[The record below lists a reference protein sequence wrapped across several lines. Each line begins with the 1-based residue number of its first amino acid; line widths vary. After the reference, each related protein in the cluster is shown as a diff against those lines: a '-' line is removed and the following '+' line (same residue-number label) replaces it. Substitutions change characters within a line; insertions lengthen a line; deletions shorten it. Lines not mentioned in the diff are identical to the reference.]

1 MGNPARP
8 TTGWIRPKAD
18 IGDRQDAGKLSG
30 SINRKI
36 EFPSL
41 PGPCAKDWRWRRKPA
56 KSIGLV
62 SSGFHG
68 NSCAQRAPVSINSSA
83 EASLTAACR
92 QSLSSRNGS
101 RDNGT
106 GSAEN
111 SAVPVSASP
120 SEISALASGIVMPV
134 QGNRSHASSKLQVT
148 ICSLLHPKKS
158 TGIMC
163 ASMVSLSGKLHGDLG
178 PLLADS
184 GLSENKCLA
193 TCRQKTYGCY
203 PQRQVK
209 CTENSVAMM

>member
-1 MGNPARP
+1 VTGRYRP
-8 TTGWIRPKAD
+8 EAD
-18 IGDRQDAGKLSG
+18 IGDCQDAGKLSG
-30 SINRKI
+30 CINRKI

-41 PGPCAKDWRWRRKPA
+41 PGPCAKDWRWSRKPA

-62 SSGFHG
+62 SRGFHG
-68 NSCAQRAPVSINSSA
+68 NSSAHRAPASINSAA

-111 SAVPVSASP
+111 AALPLSASP
-120 SEISALASGIVMPV
+120 SEISALALGIVMPV

-148 ICSLLHPKKS
+148 ICSFLHPKKS

-163 ASMVSLSGKLHGDLG
+163 ASTLSLSGKLHWALG
-178 PLLADS
+178 PLVA
-184 GLSENKCLA
+184 E
-193 TCRQKTYGCY
+193 
-203 PQRQVK
+203 
-209 CTENSVAMM
+209 TESSSRSV